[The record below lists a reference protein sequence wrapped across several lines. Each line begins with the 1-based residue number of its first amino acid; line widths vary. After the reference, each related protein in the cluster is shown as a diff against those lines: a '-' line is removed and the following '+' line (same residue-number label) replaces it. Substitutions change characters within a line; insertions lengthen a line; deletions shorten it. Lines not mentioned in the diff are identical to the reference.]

1 MKLTNKVRN
10 ELNKLLKNREV
21 KKLLSFEKAHQL
33 VIAVLLVLYLLLDVE
48 TPKYL
53 ANLVDTTLGNVVVML
68 LAVTLLLSSNI
79 VVGLLALVAG
89 YELIQRSRSVTG
101 NLQLKQIK
109 NAEKIKVEML
119 KDYNNYP
126 VTLEEEVVS
135 KMAPLVHDN
144 STSSGNFKPVLNNLH
159 DASSVN
165 E

>member
-48 TPKYL
+48 TPMYL

-144 STSSGNFKPVLNNLH
+144 STSSDNFKPVLNNLH

>member
-135 KMAPLVHDN
+135 KMAPLVHDK